1 LNKTQFIDAVAA
13 RLNADHKSTASI
25 LDAILDEV
33 YTNVAKGEKV
43 ILTGFGAFER
53 RDRAARIGRNPA
65 TGAKV
70 RVKKTSVPAFRPGTE
85 FKEIIAGR
93 RKVAKAAPAKKTAA
107 AKAAP
112 AKKATGT
119 AAKAAPAKRATA
131 AKTTA
136 AKAAPAKRATAA
148 KTTAAKAAPA
158 KRATAAK
165 TTAAKAAPAKRAT
178 AAKTAPAKKAPA
190 KKAPAKR
197 AR

>member
-1 LNKTQFIDAVAA
+1 MNKTQFIDAVAA
-13 RLNADHKSTASI
+13 RLKADHKSTAAL

-33 YTNVAKGEKV
+33 YANVVKGEKV

-93 RKVAKAAPAKKTAA
+93 RKLAKAAPVKKAAAA
-107 AKAAP
+107 AKAPAKAATKAAAAAKAP
-112 AKKATGT
+112 AKKAAAAAKAPAKT
-119 AAKAAPAKRATA
+119 AAKKVAAKATA

-136 AKAAPAKRATAA
+136 AKA
-148 KTTAAKAAPA
+148 TTA
-158 KRATAAK
+158 R
-165 TTAAKAAPAKRAT
+165 
-178 AAKTAPAKKAPA
+178 KAPA
-190 KKAPAKR
+190 KKAAAPAKASTARKTTARKAPAKR
-197 AR
+197 G

>member
-13 RLNADHKSTASI
+13 RLKADHKSTAAL

-33 YTNVAKGEKV
+33 YSNVVKGEKV

-93 RKVAKAAPAKKTAA
+93 RKL

-112 AKKATGT
+112 AKKAAAAAKAPAKAATKAAAKAPAKTATKAAAAKAPAKT
-119 AAKAAPAKRATA
+119 AAKKVAAKATA

-136 AKAAPAKRATAA
+136 AR
-148 KTTAAKAAPA
+148 
-158 KRATAAK
+158 
-165 TTAAKAAPAKRAT
+165 
-178 AAKTAPAKKAPA
+178 KAPA
-190 KKAPAKR
+190 KKAAAPAKTAARKTTARKAPAKR
-197 AR
+197 A

>member
-13 RLNADHKSTASI
+13 RLKADHKSTAAL

-33 YTNVAKGEKV
+33 YANVVKGEKV

-93 RKVAKAAPAKKTAA
+93 RKL

-112 AKKATGT
+112 AKKAAAAKAPAKAATKVAAKAPAKAATKAAAATKAPAKT
-119 AAKAAPAKRATA
+119 AAKKVAAKATTAKATA
-131 AKTTA
+131 A
-136 AKAAPAKRATAA
+136 R
-148 KTTAAKAAPA
+148 
-158 KRATAAK
+158 
-165 TTAAKAAPAKRAT
+165 
-178 AAKTAPAKKAPA
+178 KAPA
-190 KKAPAKR
+190 KKAAAPAKTTARKTTARKAPAKR
-197 AR
+197 A

>member
-13 RLNADHKSTASI
+13 RLKADHKSTAAL

-33 YTNVAKGEKV
+33 YANVVKGEKV

-93 RKVAKAAPAKKTAA
+93 RKL

-112 AKKATGT
+112 AKKAA
-119 AAKAAPAKRATA
+119 AAKAPAKAATKAAAAKAPAKAAT
-131 AKTTA
+131 
-136 AKAAPAKRATAA
+136 R
-148 KTTAAKAAPA
+148 
-158 KRATAAK
+158 
-165 TTAAKAAPAKRAT
+165 T
-178 AAKTAPAKKAPA
+178 AAKTAAAKAPAKTAAKKVAAKATATKATAARKAPA
-190 KKAPAKR
+190 KKAAAPAKTAARKTTARKAPAKR
-197 AR
+197 A

>member
-1 LNKTQFIDAVAA
+1 MNKTQFIDAVAE
-13 RLNADHKSTASI
+13 RLNADHKSTAAI

-33 YTNVAKGEKV
+33 YANVSKGEKV

-93 RKVAKAAPAKKTAA
+93 RKLPKVAPAKKSATKAAAPAKKTASKA
-107 AKAAP
+107 AAP
-112 AKKATGT
+112 AKKTATTAKSTPSKATT
-119 AAKAAPAKRATA
+119 AAKKTAAPAKKT
-131 AKTTA
+131 TTA
-136 AKAAPAKRATAA
+136 AKAPARK
-148 KTTAAKAAPA
+148 TAAKAPATKATA
-158 KRATAAK
+158 KR
-165 TTAAKAAPAKRAT
+165 
-178 AAKTAPAKKAPA
+178 
-190 KKAPAKR
+190 APAKR

>member
-1 LNKTQFIDAVAA
+1 V
-13 RLNADHKSTASI
+13 S
-25 LDAILDEV
+25 
-33 YTNVAKGEKV
+33 KGEKV

-93 RKVAKAAPAKKTAA
+93 RKIAKAAPVKKAA
-107 AKAAP
+107 AKAAAP
-112 AKKATGT
+112 AKKA
-119 AAKAAPAKRATA
+119 ASKAAAPAKKAASTAKATAAKTATAAKKAATPAKKSTTA

-136 AKAAPAKRATAA
+136 RK
-148 KTTAAKAAPA
+148 TAAKAPA
-158 KRATAAK
+158 T
-165 TTAAKAAPAKRAT
+165 
-178 AAKTAPAKKAPA
+178 KTATKR
-190 KKAPAKR
+190 APAKR

>member
-1 LNKTQFIDAVAA
+1 LK
-13 RLNADHKSTASI
+13 ADHKSTATL

-33 YTNVAKGEKV
+33 YANVVKGEKV

-93 RKVAKAAPAKKTAA
+93 RKIAKAAPVKKATAAAKAPATKAPATKTA

-112 AKKATGT
+112 AKKATASKAAPVAKSAAKKV
-119 AAKAAPAKRATA
+119 AAKATPAKASTA
-131 AKTTA
+131 
-136 AKAAPAKRATAA
+136 R
-148 KTTAAKAAPA
+148 
-158 KRATAAK
+158 
-165 TTAAKAAPAKRAT
+165 
-178 AAKTAPAKKAPA
+178 KAPA
-190 KKAPAKR
+190 KKAAAPAKAATARKTTTARKAPAKR
-197 AR
+197 A

>member
-1 LNKTQFIDAVAA
+1 MNKTQFIDAVAA
-13 RLNADHKSTASI
+13 RLKADHKSTAAL

-33 YTNVAKGEKV
+33 YSNVVKGEKV

-93 RKVAKAAPAKKTAA
+93 RKLAKAAPVKKAAA
-107 AKAAP
+107 AKAPAKAATKAAAKAP
-112 AKKATGT
+112 AKTASKAAAAKAPAKT
-119 AAKAAPAKRATA
+119 AAKKVATKAAA

-136 AKAAPAKRATAA
+136 AR
-148 KTTAAKAAPA
+148 
-158 KRATAAK
+158 
-165 TTAAKAAPAKRAT
+165 
-178 AAKTAPAKKAPA
+178 KAPA
-190 KKAPAKR
+190 KKAAAPAKTAARKTTARKAPAKR
-197 AR
+197 A

>member
-13 RLNADHKSTASI
+13 RLKADHKSTAAL

-33 YTNVAKGEKV
+33 YSNVVKGEKV

-93 RKVAKAAPAKKTAA
+93 RKL

-112 AKKATGT
+112 AKKAAAAAKAPAKAATKAAAAKAPAKTATKAAAAKAPAKT
-119 AAKAAPAKRATA
+119 AAKKVAAKATV

-136 AKAAPAKRATAA
+136 AR
-148 KTTAAKAAPA
+148 
-158 KRATAAK
+158 
-165 TTAAKAAPAKRAT
+165 
-178 AAKTAPAKKAPA
+178 KAPA
-190 KKAPAKR
+190 KKAAASAKTTARKTTARKAPAKR
-197 AR
+197 A

>member
-1 LNKTQFIDAVAA
+1 MNKTQFIDAVAA
-13 RLNADHKSTASI
+13 RLNADHKSTAAI

-33 YTNVAKGEKV
+33 YANIVKGEKV

-93 RKVAKAAPAKKTAA
+93 RKLAKAAPAKKAAAAKAPAIKAAAPARKTAA

-112 AKKATGT
+112 VTKT
-119 AAKAAPAKRATA
+119 AAKKVAA
-131 AKTTA
+131 
-136 AKAAPAKRATAA
+136 
-148 KTTAAKAAPA
+148 
-158 KRATAAK
+158 
-165 TTAAKAAPAKRAT
+165 
-178 AAKTAPAKKAPA
+178 KAPA
-190 KKAPAKR
+190 KKAPAAKKVAAKAAPAKTAARKAPAKKAVVAKAAPARKTTARKAPAKR
-197 AR
+197 A

>member
-13 RLNADHKSTASI
+13 RLKADHKSTAAL

-33 YTNVAKGEKV
+33 YANVVKGEKV

-93 RKVAKAAPAKKTAA
+93 RKIAKAAPVKKAAAATKTVASKAASATKTAAKTAAAPAKKVTASKAAPAKTAA
-107 AKAAP
+107 
-112 AKKATGT
+112 KKT
-119 AAKAAPAKRATA
+119 AAKATPAKASTA
-131 AKTTA
+131 
-136 AKAAPAKRATAA
+136 R
-148 KTTAAKAAPA
+148 
-158 KRATAAK
+158 
-165 TTAAKAAPAKRAT
+165 
-178 AAKTAPAKKAPA
+178 KAPA
-190 KKAPAKR
+190 KASAPAKAATARKTTARKAPAKR
-197 AR
+197 S

>member
-13 RLNADHKSTASI
+13 RLKADHKSTATL

-33 YTNVAKGEKV
+33 YANVVKGEKV

-93 RKVAKAAPAKKTAA
+93 RKLAKAAPARKTAAAKAPAAKAPATRAAAKAAPVARTAAKKVAAKAAPVARTAAKKVAAKAAPAKKTAA
-107 AKAAP
+107 
-112 AKKATGT
+112 
-119 AAKAAPAKRATA
+119 R
-131 AKTTA
+131 
-136 AKAAPAKRATAA
+136 
-148 KTTAAKAAPA
+148 
-158 KRATAAK
+158 
-165 TTAAKAAPAKRAT
+165 
-178 AAKTAPAKKAPA
+178 KAPA
-190 KKAPAKR
+190 KKAAAPAKAATPRKTTTARKAPAKR
-197 AR
+197 A

>member
-1 LNKTQFIDAVAA
+1 MNKTQFIDAVAA
-13 RLNADHKSTASI
+13 RLKADHKSTAAL

-33 YTNVAKGEKV
+33 YANVVKGEKV

-93 RKVAKAAPAKKTAA
+93 RKLAKPAPVKKAAAA
-107 AKAAP
+107 AKAPVKKAAVAAKAP
-112 AKKATGT
+112 AKTASKAAAAVKAPAKT
-119 AAKAAPAKRATA
+119 AAKKVAAKATA

-136 AKAAPAKRATAA
+136 AR
-148 KTTAAKAAPA
+148 
-158 KRATAAK
+158 
-165 TTAAKAAPAKRAT
+165 
-178 AAKTAPAKKAPA
+178 KAPA
-190 KKAPAKR
+190 KKAAAPAKAATARKTTARKAPAKR
-197 AR
+197 A

>member
-13 RLNADHKSTASI
+13 RLKADHKSTAAL

-33 YTNVAKGEKV
+33 YANVVKGEKV

-93 RKVAKAAPAKKTAA
+93 RKLAKAAPVKKAAAA
-107 AKAAP
+107 AKAP
-112 AKKATGT
+112 
-119 AAKAAPAKRATA
+119 AKAAT
-131 AKTTA
+131 
-136 AKAAPAKRATAA
+136 KAAAA
-148 KTTAAKAAPA
+148 A
-158 KRATAAK
+158 
-165 TTAAKAAPAKRAT
+165 
-178 AAKTAPAKKAPA
+178 KAPA
-190 KKAPAKR
+190 KKAAAAAKAPAKTAAKKVAAKATAAKATAAKATTARKAPAKKAAAPAKATTARKTTARKAPAKR
-197 AR
+197 G

>member
-13 RLNADHKSTASI
+13 RLNADHKSTAAI

-33 YTNVAKGEKV
+33 YTNVSKGEKV

-93 RKVAKAAPAKKTAA
+93 RKIAKAAPVKKAA
-107 AKAAP
+107 AKAAAP
-112 AKKATGT
+112 AKKA
-119 AAKAAPAKRATA
+119 ASKAAAPAKKAASTAKATAAKTATAAKKAATPAKKSTTA

-136 AKAAPAKRATAA
+136 RKTAAKAPATKTATKRAPAKRAS
-148 KTTAAKAAPA
+148 
-158 KRATAAK
+158 
-165 TTAAKAAPAKRAT
+165 
-178 AAKTAPAKKAPA
+178 
-190 KKAPAKR
+190 
-197 AR
+197 